1 MIEIQING
9 KTLDLPENFSID
21 IEDSNPIFNDRG
33 SQSIPATVP
42 ASRRNIKILEYPT
55 RLDAGVDPNNPERV
69 ATVFNGAYH
78 RRGAM
83 NVTSAG
89 KKDGI
94 TFNIG
99 FDNSTA
105 YAKWRE
111 KKLNE
116 LTNLPTYTPR
126 EQQGGFPIDWLLDE
140 LYLLYKTSRPQID
153 DLALFPLAVN
163 LETNTVNNTENEYW
177 EIFNIVGS
185 RGLSQ
190 PETVK
195 RLLDGELTDT
205 SIPEGYC
212 VSPFVRVWR
221 VLELVFEDMGLTLES
236 NPFKEDI
243 ELARLVVLNNAADSV
258 CRASIRYA
266 DLMPDCTVEEFMGAL
281 WARFGMVYNINFDR
295 QTVKLALIR
304 DIIKQDSQ
312 ETIDYHAS
320 GLPLITYE
328 TAQYIKLTAK
338 TSIPG
343 AEPST
348 GRFEDFV
355 KGLNVEGVHLGANV
369 SQWQFTGTKE
379 NPKWDGDVR
388 DDWNDDDWDPDYP
401 DPDYPDP
408 DYPDPDDDRDD
419 GRDDRDDDRDY
430 YALYAPSRA
439 GVESSE
445 SKDTMLA
452 REFITGM
459 WFRLDTSNGKIQQS
473 SSSFF
478 DWDPKT
484 PGLEPF
490 ELSSVDEFVPVRR
503 VSNIGTDTGN
513 AFNDYCPTYLFGA
526 RHYHSYI
533 KGNDTG
539 DTGDTT
545 PLAFMFAYTKDNKT
559 FGRINPEG
567 EDGQKITLDD
577 GTTPTIS
584 LLFQFS
590 DGLFAKFWAGYD
602 EILRHGSRSVEVDM
616 VFNKI
621 DLNHIDILNPVTF
634 NSVRCLID
642 KINYSL
648 PSGNSVPISL
658 TLRTIQTQGVYDI
671 EKEQNIP
678 NFAAAARHLQ
688 WRLRSDTY
696 GEELNTVQA
705 RSAAASRYV
714 TDNRYQE
721 HGVQGDYYYVGVNG
735 TISTGMA
742 RLEPTW
748 QTDTTLPQP
757 TIIGQ
762 KLTRKYKAR
771 IYYDIYEI
779 HDMGSQD
786 YENWE
791 LSKLPLGTS
800 YADVEYDIELVAAW
814 VND

>member
-1 MIEIQING
+1 MIEIQTNG
-9 KTLDLPENFSID
+9 QTLDLPNNFSID

-42 ASRRNIKILEYPT
+42 ASRRNIKILDFPAHLE
-55 RLDAGVDPNNPERV
+55 AGVEPNNPERV
-69 ATVFNGAYH
+69 ATVFNGPYH
-78 RRGAM
+78 RRGTM
-83 NVTSAG
+83 NITSAG

-116 LTNLPTYTPR
+116 LTNLPTYTPK
-126 EQQGGFPIDWLLDE
+126 EQQGGYEIEWLLDD
-140 LYLLYKTSRPQID
+140 LYSLYRFSRPKID
-153 DLALFPLAVN
+153 DLAVFPLAVN
-163 LETNTVNNTENEYW
+163 LETNTENNQEKEYW
-177 EIFNIVGS
+177 EVLNVVGTH
-185 RGLSQ
+185 GLSQ
-190 PETVK
+190 PGTVK
-195 RLLDGELTDT
+195 RIIDGEITNT

-221 VLELVFEDMGLTLES
+221 VLELVFEDMDLTLEG

-266 DLMPDCTVEEFMGAL
+266 DLMPDCTVEEFLAAL
-281 WARFGMVYNINFDR
+281 WTRFGLVYNINFDR

-304 DIIKQDSQ
+304 DIIKTGTQ
-312 ETIDYHAS
+312 EIIDNFTA

-328 TAQYIKLTAK
+328 TPQYVKLSAK
-338 TSIPG
+338 TSIEG
-343 AEPST
+343 AEPCT
-348 GRFEDFV
+348 ERFEDFV
-355 KGLNVEGVHLGANV
+355 KGLNVAGVHLGSNV
-369 SQWQFTGTKE
+369 SQWQFTGTQE
-379 NPKWDGDVR
+379 NPRWDGDIR
-388 DDWNDDDWDPDYP
+388 DDWYGDDWDPDRDYP
-401 DPDYPDP
+401 DPEPPEP
-408 DYPDPDDDRDD
+408 DYPDPDDDRDY
-419 GRDDRDDDRDY
+419 DY
-430 YALYAPSRA
+430 YAMRAASRA
-439 GVESSE
+439 GVETGE
-445 SKDTMLA
+445 NKDTMLA

-459 WFRLDTSNGKIQQS
+459 WYRLDSSNGKIRQS

-478 DWDPKT
+478 NWDPKT
-484 PGLEPF
+484 PGLEPL

-503 VSNIGTDTGN
+503 VSTVGTGTGHS
-513 AFNDYCPTYLFGA
+513 FNDYCPTYLFGA

-533 KGNDTG
+533 KGGDAG

-545 PLAFMFAYTKDNKT
+545 PLAFMFAYTKNNKT

-577 GTTPTIS
+577 GTSPSLS
-584 LLFQFS
+584 LLFQFR

-602 EILRHGSRSVEVDM
+602 EILRHGSRSVEVDI
-616 VFNKI
+616 VYNKI
-621 DLNHIDILNPVTF
+621 SLNFLDMLTPVVF

-642 KINYSL
+642 KMNYSL
-648 PSGNSVPISL
+648 PSGKSVPVSM
-658 TLRTIQTQGVYDI
+658 TLRTIQTHGVYDI

-678 NFAAAARHLQ
+678 TFAAALRHLE
-688 WRLRSDTY
+688 WRQKSETY
-696 GEELNTVQA
+696 GEALNTLQA
-705 RSAAASRYV
+705 RAAAA
-714 TDNRYQE
+714 NRYTTVNNYQP
-721 HGVQGDYYYVGVNG
+721 HGTQGDYYCVEANSAVF
-735 TISTGMA
+735 TSMA
-742 RLEPTW
+742 RLLPTW
-748 QTDTTLPQP
+748 QTDNTLPQP
-757 TIIGQ
+757 TSAGQ

-786 YENWE
+786 YEDWE
-791 LSKLPLGTS
+791 YDELPLGTS
-800 YADVEYDIELVAAW
+800 YADVEYTVEIVAVW